1 MEIGGKSVKC
11 RVIGDYIIGP
21 KIGSGSFAVVWRSK
35 HRHLGTEFAIKEID
49 KKHLNDNLLKE
60 IEILR
65 NVVHPNIIRLFD
77 AIETE
82 ERIFLVLEYCDGG
95 DLGEYIQKHGRVSE
109 DVARHFMKQLAAG
122 LQVLRENHLI
132 HRDLKPQNLLL
143 SSKEATPMLKIGDF
157 GFARYLTSQGLA
169 ETLCGSPLYMAP
181 EIIQNQKYDAKADL
195 WSVGAILYQL
205 VIGRP
210 PFNGNSQFQLFQN
223 VLRSTELRFPEGA
236 LLVLNPDCVELC
248 RSLLR
253 QNPVERLTFEEFF
266 NHKFLTNTRVG
277 KSSSLISRDA
287 AVALT
292 DGQMPR
298 LQQKDKQKAADESVK
313 YRSSIDDEQRE
324 FKNDSYGTSG
334 YQYSSNVLRDKVSQS
349 IDENSP
355 SSSETRVADSLD
367 AIEREYI
374 LVHSNFASMEI
385 LTSSLGT
392 SLKESSN
399 TRPCVSASKN
409 NDQHVPIT
417 REPCVSRAAEELSVL
432 HPSTRLQLL
441 HQYLDALSDLA
452 QEKFDGGFI
461 LESFSVELV
470 VLALWKETFQICSS
484 WQSSGRDNNNATDS
498 SSRNESSAK
507 AGASSSSEALNNTDF
522 TDPSSMSLW
531 AEQGFILAFDRTEK
545 LSKYLQDVDG
555 AAKMPDAVEI
565 IYQTALAA
573 GRDGAAD
580 QLIGNRDSASLMY
593 SKALLLFSF
602 IVAEAPSLPLN
613 PPFSLADEVKQQI
626 LKYIKSLESHLNHSQ
641 ISQPSQ
647 WPSFLT
653 K

>member
-1 MEIGGKSVKC
+1 MEIGGG

-21 KIGSGSFAVVWRSK
+21 KIGSGSFAVVWKSK
-35 HRHLGTEFAIKEID
+35 HRELGTEFAIKEID

-60 IEILR
+60 IHILR
-65 NVVHPNIIRLFD
+65 NVRHPNIIRLFD
-77 AIETE
+77 SVETE
-82 ERIFLVLEYCDGG
+82 DRIFLVLEYCDGG
-95 DLGEYIQKHGRVSE
+95 DLGEYIHRHGRVSE

-157 GFARYLTSQGLA
+157 GFARYLNSQALA

-205 VIGRP
+205 VIGKP

-223 VLRSTELRFPEGA
+223 ILRSTELRFPEGA
-236 LLVLNPDCVELC
+236 LLVLHADCVELC
-248 RSLLR
+248 RTLLR

-266 NHKFLTNTRVG
+266 NHKFLTDTRVS
-277 KSSSLISRDA
+277 KSSSRISRDG
-287 AVALT
+287 VSALT
-292 DGQMPR
+292 DGQMLR
-298 LQQKDKQKAADESVK
+298 SQQEDKLKTTD
-313 YRSSIDDEQRE
+313 RSLKCGSSMDAGQRE
-324 FKNDSYGTSG
+324 ARKDHYGTSG
-334 YQYSSNVLRDKVSQS
+334 YQDSYAVSKDNLRQSMEENPQSS
-349 IDENSP
+349 I
-355 SSSETRVADSLD
+355 ADSLD

-399 TRPCVSASKN
+399 TRPCVPASKN
-409 NDQHVPIT
+409 DDQQVRIMKEQT
-417 REPCVSRAAEELSVL
+417 ERWNARCMLREAEGLSAL
-432 HPSTRLQLL
+432 HPSARLQLL

-470 VLALWKETFQICSS
+470 VLALWKEAFQICSS
-484 WQSSGRDNNNATDS
+484 WQSSRRDSNATDS
-498 SSRNESSAK
+498 SSGNESSGNAD
-507 AGASSSSEALNNTDF
+507 ASSSSGAPNNTDF

-555 AAKMPDAVEI
+555 AAKMPDAIEI

-580 QLIGNRDSASLMY
+580 QLIGNRDSASMMF

-613 PPFSLADEVKQQI
+613 PPFSLSAEVKQQI

-647 WPSFLT
+647 WPSFLA